1 MIRRSVLISLPL
13 LAVATLVFAQ
23 STPGRFSGSV
33 AAPDGSYLPGAAIT
47 ITNLD
52 TRDAVTVPTGSRGA
66 YHGPNL
72 PPGRYELTAE
82 LDGFRPQQVAEV
94 VLSAAEARQIDFTL
108 AIASY
113 QESVTVVGTA
123 SRDTVEAAAIRESSA
138 RDVGEVLA
146 EISGTAMVRKGGIAN
161 DVVLHGYQGENLTVL
176 IDGARIYGACP
187 NNMDPRAFHV
197 DFAEVDRVEVGKG
210 PYDMKNQGSLG
221 GIINVVTRRP
231 QQGFHTT
238 SNASAASYSFVN
250 PSVTASLGNG
260 AIAGLG
266 GYSYRSANA
275 YRDGSGHL
283 FTEYANYRLADP
295 NASAFEVKTG
305 WGRAFVSPS
314 EGHSLQVAYTRQDAT
329 GVLYPYLQMDAVYD
343 DGDRAT
349 ATYEHAGPLGPVQ
362 TLSARA
368 YYSRVSH
375 WMTDQQRTTANNM
388 PRGYSMGT
396 DAHTGTFGGKVE
408 AGGGGLVAGMEAF
421 RRDWDA
427 TTNLAKDKYQPQYS
441 IPFVVVDEVG
451 AYAEYTRPLSG
462 RVTLDLGGRLDRTAS
477 TPDQSKVN
485 DSVFQAYH
493 GVDATAKTDTY
504 PSARANLTYRVAE
517 AVTLSGGVG
526 RTVRVPDPRERYFQL
541 KRMGTDWVGNPE
553 LDPSRNTG
561 VNVAV
566 SYRHRR
572 FQVNSTLYRDSV
584 QDYVTPVRQVRI
596 QTASGVMNALARSYE
611 NVAATLTGGDIDFS
625 GSLTGA
631 LLFSGSAA
639 FTRGSK
645 TPDPQRGI
653 TSPYLA
659 EMPPVMGRAALR
671 YDKARVFGE
680 VEAVVAASQDRVDSD
695 LLEQPTPGY
704 TVFNLRVGGKVKM
717 LRLSF
722 ALDNVLDRQYTNHL
736 SYQRDPFRSG
746 VRVPEPGRSVYMN
759 VSWAY

>member
-1 MIRRSVLISLPL
+1 MSFVLLF
-13 LAVATLVFAQ
+13 AVASVAFPQATAATL
-23 STPGRFSGSV
+23 SGSV

-47 ITNLD
+47 IINLD

-66 YHGPNL
+66 YHSPDL
-72 PPGRYELTAE
+72 LPGRYEVRAE
-82 LDGFRPQQVAEV
+82 LNGFRPQQVAEV
-94 VLSAAEARQIDFTL
+94 VLSAGEVRQIDFTL

-113 QESVTVVGTA
+113 QESVTVVGNA

-138 RDVGEVLA
+138 RDVGEMLA

-231 QQGFHTT
+231 QEGFHSTA
-238 SNASAASYSFVN
+238 NASAASYAFVN
-250 PSVTASLGNG
+250 PSVTASLGSDR
-260 AIAGLG
+260 IAGLG

-275 YRDGSGHL
+275 YRDGSGKL
-283 FTEYANYRLADP
+283 FTEYANYRLPDL

-305 WGRAFVSPS
+305 WGRAFVSPAA
-314 EGHSLQVAYTRQDAT
+314 GHSLQVAYTRQDAS

-343 DGDRAT
+343 DGDRAG

-408 AGGGGLVAGMEAF
+408 AGGGGLVVGMEAF
-421 RRDWDA
+421 RRNWDA
-427 TTNLAKDKYQPQYS
+427 TTSLAKDKYQPQYS
-441 IPFVVVDEVG
+441 IPFVVVDEIG
-451 AYAEYTRPLSG
+451 GYAEYTRPLSG
-462 RVTLDLGGRLDRTAS
+462 RVTLDLGGRFDRTAS

-485 DSVFQAYH
+485 DAVFLAYQ
-493 GVDATAKTDTY
+493 GAVPTAETDTY
-504 PSARANLTYRVAE
+504 PSAKANLTYRVAE
-517 AVTLSGGVG
+517 AITLSGGVG

-553 LDPSRNTG
+553 LEPSRNTG

-566 SYRHRR
+566 GYRHRR
-572 FQVNSTLYRDSV
+572 FRVSSNVYRDRV

-596 QTASGVMNALARSYE
+596 KTVSGVMNTLARSYE
-611 NVAATLTGGDIDFS
+611 NVAATLTGGDVDFS

-631 LLFSGSAA
+631 LLFSGNAS

-645 TPDPQRGI
+645 ATDPQRGI

-659 EMPPVMGRAALR
+659 EMPPLMGRAALR
-671 YDKARVFGE
+671 YDKAWAFGE
-680 VEAVVAASQDRVDSD
+680 IEAVVAARQDRVDKD

-704 TVFNLRVGGKVKM
+704 AVFNLRAGGRVKM
-717 LRLSF
+717 LRISF